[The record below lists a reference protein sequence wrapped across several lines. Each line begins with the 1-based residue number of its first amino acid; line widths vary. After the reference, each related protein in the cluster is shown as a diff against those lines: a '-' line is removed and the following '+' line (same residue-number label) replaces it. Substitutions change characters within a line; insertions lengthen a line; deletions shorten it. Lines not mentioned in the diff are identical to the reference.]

1 SFQASSLIKIGEKD
15 TSKVPESEPIP
26 VLFVVYSN
34 DAVLV
39 EYSDESTLQLSPC
52 GTVFQFELP
61 PHEVS
66 LLDTSGSR
74 TIQQKSEFAT
84 SRFHGKVAE
93 ALHLRN
99 MFAWQP
105 CLLPSLMRHGVEWA
119 SNYDDELFDSS
130 HFYWPS
136 DPSDW
141 QLGRSTRFSS
151 IDGRAFLTVPVG
163 LALGQ
168 PFDGATTPE
177 KFGRLVQINH
187 IGHWPDLGVRGQS
200 GSRWA
205 VATPRTQPVPRRCR
219 QPHLHEFGFGASSAP
234 TPPSGLQWLSAAAP
248 ELKSIRIVCRDGV
261 VYR

>member
-151 IDGRAFLTVPVG
+151 IDGRAFLTVSANGREICAEFSTRLSTAPEEQEGRFRTTWLKLFLSVWLLANRLTPQQRRKSLRPVRVAVG
-163 LALGQ
+163 G
-168 PFDGATTPE
+168 
-177 KFGRLVQINH
+177 
-187 IGHWPDLGVRGQS
+187 GHSPYSASAPPL
-200 GSRWA
+200 
-205 VATPRTQPVPRRCR
+205 
-219 QPHLHEFGFGASSAP
+219 SSA
-234 TPPSGLQWLSAAAP
+234 TSARVRFRRILSSNSTFGPSMA
-248 ELKSIRIVCRDGV
+248 VCGGA
-261 VYR
+261 